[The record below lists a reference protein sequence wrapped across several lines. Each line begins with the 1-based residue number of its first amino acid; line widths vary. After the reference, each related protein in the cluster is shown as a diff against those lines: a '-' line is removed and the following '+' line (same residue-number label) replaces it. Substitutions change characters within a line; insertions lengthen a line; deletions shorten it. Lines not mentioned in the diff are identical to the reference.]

1 MTEAITIGTATA
13 VPGTI
18 QYGQWDA
25 FSHPTGHTEFLPV
38 VIAQSKKDGPC
49 IWLTAGIHGTEHT
62 GPAVI
67 YKLITQDLLD
77 QLKGTVV
84 AIPALSPVGL
94 RTAEYVPYHV
104 PKNPNRLW
112 PDGKPDKP
120 RSTEKEHPS
129 SLEVAY
135 QRLFEDILATAD
147 YLIDYHNAWIGS
159 ISFAFR
165 DRVLYRAGPDAEKN
179 KAQAEAL
186 AAKQEEMLGAYGH
199 TVVTEYPVEYY
210 LEDDLHRSTS
220 AAALLLGGIPA
231 FTVELGSGE
240 MPDPAIVAAT
250 AAGTRNVM
258 RWAGMLEDDLEP
270 ITGIKM
276 VDPGY
281 PVRRSRAL
289 RAKESCV
296 VLHQVEAG
304 DTIQA
309 GDPIAEVRDVWGRPL
324 GDGLLRAEHDG
335 FVLGRA
341 HGIYYYSGQT
351 VLHTAIRDNAP
362 LVAPYPEGHFDT
374 SHEI

>member
-1 MTEAITIGTATA
+1 VTEAIAIGTATA

-38 VIAQSKKDGPC
+38 VIAQGNEDGPC
-49 IWLTAGIHGTEHT
+49 IWLTAGIHGPEHT

-67 YKLITQDLLD
+67 YKLITQGLVD

-84 AIPALSPVGL
+84 AIPALCPVGL
-94 RTAEYVPYHV
+94 RTAEYVPYLA

-112 PDGKPDKP
+112 PDAKPSKP
-120 RSTEKEHPS
+120 RSAEQERPS
-129 SLEVAY
+129 SLELAY
-135 QRLFEDILATAD
+135 QRLFEHILATAD
-147 YLIDYHNAWIGS
+147 YLIDYHNAWIDS

-165 DRVLYRAGPDAEKN
+165 DRVLYHTGPDAEKN
-179 KAQAEAL
+179 KAQAEVL
-186 AAKQEEMLGAYGH
+186 AAKQEKMLSAYGH
-199 TVVTEYPVEYY
+199 TVVNEFPVEYY

-220 AAALLLGGIPA
+220 AAALLLGGIPG
-231 FTVELGSGE
+231 FTVELGTGL
-240 MPDPAIVAAT
+240 MPEPAIIAAS

-258 RWAGMLEDDLEP
+258 RWAGMLNIDHEP
-270 ITGIKM
+270 ITGIK
-276 VDPGY
+276 VVNPGY

-289 RAKESCV
+289 RVEESCV

-324 GDGLLRAEHDG
+324 GDELLRAEHDG

-341 HGIYYYSGQT
+341 HGIYYYPGQT
-351 VLHTAIRDNAP
+351 VLHTAIRDDAP
-362 LVAPYPEGHFDT
+362 LVAPYPEIHVD
-374 SHEI
+374 